1 MTNEANDRVSGRVQ
15 RSTSSLLRNLRSL
28 RTIVFHPRDSDG
40 EVLTEQ
46 LKRIGCQVVTMWP
59 PLAEI
64 PDTVDVVFCAVRP
77 DHAANECKW
86 MGSDP
91 VLPIIAIVNYE
102 NPTILDAALRM
113 GALTVL
119 TTPARASGILS
130 SLAVAKHL
138 YEERKDLRKRVD
150 RLQQKLQSANDI
162 SQAKAVLVRTHNI
175 TDEEAYRII
184 REQAM
189 SRRIATEDIA
199 KAIIQADGLLSYTER

>member
-119 TTPARASGILS
+119 TTPARASEFSLRWPLPNTSMRRERIFANASTDCSRSCRVPMTSVRPRRSLYVPTTSPTRRLTGS
-130 SLAVAKHL
+130 SA
-138 YEERKDLRKRVD
+138 
-150 RLQQKLQSANDI
+150 
-162 SQAKAVLVRTHNI
+162 
-175 TDEEAYRII
+175 
-184 REQAM
+184 
-189 SRRIATEDIA
+189 SRR
-199 KAIIQADGLLSYTER
+199 

>member
-1 MTNEANDRVSGRVQ
+1 
-15 RSTSSLLRNLRSL
+15 
-28 RTIVFHPRDSDG
+28 
-40 EVLTEQ
+40 
-46 LKRIGCQVVTMWP
+46 MWP

-138 YEERKDLRKRVD
+138 YEERKDLRNASTDCSRSCRVPMTSVRPKRSLYVPTTSPTR
-150 RLQQKLQSANDI
+150 RLTGSSA
-162 SQAKAVLVRTHNI
+162 
-175 TDEEAYRII
+175 
-184 REQAM
+184 
-189 SRRIATEDIA
+189 SRR
-199 KAIIQADGLLSYTER
+199 